1 MHYNFHALNI
11 QIKVRITIEIKKNL
25 RYIILLYSF
34 YLFFYTI
41 HVTLPIIL
49 TFQYAR
55 FHNRSYRVFSLS
67 GNRELTRTT
76 TKPASVVTRQE
87 SSISVEFRLS
97 HEASVSEFTKRIF
110 KHSSNVVQTTT
121 KIKICVQHRV
131 TVTCSSKKIVR
142 TISIILFLPHRE

>member
-11 QIKVRITIEIKKNL
+11 RIKLHITIEKKKKNNL
-25 RYIILLYSF
+25 RYIIPLY
-34 YLFFYTI
+34 YLFFYTT

-49 TFQYAR
+49 TFQHAR

-87 SSISVEFRLS
+87 SSISVEFRVS

-121 KIKICVQHRV
+121 MLIKIVFNVGV
-131 TVTCSSKKIVR
+131 TVTCSSEKIEFAR
-142 TISIILFLPHRE
+142 